1 MYLPF
6 LFIPITNDNKIK
18 KHEGVLTHNELSW
31 FVKHSSHAWGAW
43 STGGGLFFTCK
54 FWFAEG
60 EWDVAIAYHVLKW
73 GKIVIQLEK
82 QLYKPKRLLDQLTL
96 ICLFMV
102 IQKSVMKY
110 MTNIGQNTGILKSSK
125 KVQPKAITV
134 ALVAEYQN
142 LNSGK
147 RLMKGLNS
155 SFCFVGSSNPSS
167 SSASSW
173 AMAGSILGV
182 KKAKRRL
189 RW

>member
-1 MYLPF
+1 MTQCLLEWSHFQELVFLYFGVSSFPWNFGLPNVNGIYLY
-6 LFIPITNDNKIK
+6 LII
-18 KHEGVLTHNELSW
+18 
-31 FVKHSSHAWGAW
+31 
-43 STGGGLFFTCK
+43 C
-54 FWFAEG
+54 
-60 EWDVAIAYHVLKW
+60 
-73 GKIVIQLEK
+73 
-82 QLYKPKRLLDQLTL
+82 L

-110 MTNIGQNTGILKSSK
+110 ITRIGQNTGILKSSK

-167 SSASSW
+167 SSASS
-173 AMAGSILGV
+173 
-182 KKAKRRL
+182 
-189 RW
+189 